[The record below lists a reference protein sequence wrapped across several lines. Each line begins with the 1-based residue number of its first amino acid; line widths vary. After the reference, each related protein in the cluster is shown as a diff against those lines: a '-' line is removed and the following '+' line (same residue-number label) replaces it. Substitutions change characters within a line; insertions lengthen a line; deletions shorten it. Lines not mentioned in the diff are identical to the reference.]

1 MAGTYYTDLFI
12 LNQVESPSS
21 DGSISEFTGA
31 TAGGTGG
38 NQGKTDETDFFI
50 QGAQC
55 VSKSFNAT
63 GIGGYG
69 YDNGSS
75 FNVPTDGAVYTW
87 TYWAAPNSVSG
98 KSTGGHQI
106 HLGNSTSAYRRFYV
120 DGSDTQEY
128 GGWKC
133 YPINYGAS
141 ANGTTTDQ
149 GSPTGATQVI
159 GYAVNNASNISKGNP
174 YGLDVM
180 RYGRGTIAVDSSVD
194 SATADFTTIA
204 SYNDKN
210 STGAVTGF
218 NLIQTGFHRLGIF
231 SLQNGVFQL
240 QGRLL
245 LGQGSVPITTEASG
259 TLSASPVT
267 FSDSNK
273 TIFIQDSEFCQTGF
287 NLIEIQNTSS
297 SVTLSNISIDSL
309 AGVAGNPA
317 RGNFLVTDAASV
329 ALSSCTFQ
337 NMGAFSLNTGTTA
350 TSCNFNTCSTVV
362 QNGAQLTSCNFNS
375 LATVNQGANVIVD
388 TDTNLD
394 GCNFVGGGFHYAV
407 DIGNVSDGGS
417 FNWNSTF
424 DSSTFA
430 TSSRTASSTGSDSE
444 VIGLNLSGGTFTI
457 NVNNG
462 VAAPT
467 YHNRGS
473 GTVVIANNVSL
484 AVEGLLGNSEVRI
497 YNNPSTL
504 TGGGTATEAGGVETV
519 AATTATGNGT
529 NSYIFYNTG
538 GSNVVVSVALGNFTA
553 TELAD
558 GDKFRVLV
566 RDNADNPTLQLFD
579 EFTVSGTPTTTSI
592 TTTTLSSGFTS
603 TFGAVINGANSKTVT
618 VEKVNATETF
628 SLSAGTYDIAIFRTA
643 SQPIYFL
650 GRSVSANGSIPVTQ
664 VVDRVYN
671 NPV

>member
-1 MAGTYYTDLFI
+1 
-12 LNQVESPSS
+12 
-21 DGSISEFTGA
+21 
-31 TAGGTGG
+31 
-38 NQGKTDETDFFI
+38 
-50 QGAQC
+50 
-55 VSKSFNAT
+55 
-63 GIGGYG
+63 
-69 YDNGSS
+69 
-75 FNVPTDGAVYTW
+75 
-87 TYWAAPNSVSG
+87 
-98 KSTGGHQI
+98 
-106 HLGNSTSAYRRFYV
+106 
-120 DGSDTQEY
+120 
-128 GGWKC
+128 
-133 YPINYGAS
+133 
-141 ANGTTTDQ
+141 
-149 GSPTGATQVI
+149 
-159 GYAVNNASNISKGNP
+159 
-174 YGLDVM
+174 M

-194 SATADFTTIA
+194 SGTADFTTIA

-259 TLSASPVT
+259 TLSASPIT

-444 VIGLNLSGGTFTI
+444 VMTSASAMLS
-457 NVNNG
+457 
-462 VAAPT
+462 
-467 YHNRGS
+467 
-473 GTVVIANNVSL
+473 
-484 AVEGLLGNSEVRI
+484 
-497 YNNPSTL
+497 
-504 TGGGTATEAGGVETV
+504 
-519 AATTATGNGT
+519 
-529 NSYIFYNTG
+529 
-538 GSNVVVSVALGNFTA
+538 
-553 TELAD
+553 
-558 GDKFRVLV
+558 K
-566 RDNADNPTLQLFD
+566 
-579 EFTVSGTPTTTSI
+579 
-592 TTTTLSSGFTS
+592 
-603 TFGAVINGANSKTVT
+603 SKTPAL
-618 VEKVNATETF
+618 E
-628 SLSAGTYDIAIFRTA
+628 R
-643 SQPIYFL
+643 
-650 GRSVSANGSIPVTQ
+650 
-664 VVDRVYN
+664 
-671 NPV
+671 